1 MPALDTTKVLDFSQ
15 VIFGATA
22 SQVLADHG
30 ADVTKIERP
39 GQGDLSRA
47 FGPWQNGQSLPFA
60 SINRSKRS
68 LTINLKTPA
77 GLKIVHRLLKSAD
90 VLLHN
95 FRPGVMEKLGL
106 DYPTLKVRYPRLVYA
121 VGSGYG
127 TQGPYAERNKAGH
140 ESMAQALSG
149 LVDRFIGPHGIPQR
163 LPYTLA
169 DFTGGM
175 LLAQGILLALLARE
189 RSGCGQEL
197 ETSLLDGVMSLQAWE
212 TTTALNTQGP
222 QDHGAG
228 GATDPLGNPLDG
240 AVFATADGYLMV
252 TALFRPVDQ
261 LMVSLGRALET
272 PTLGTDPRF
281 QTLDGL
287 KAHRQQLRDTL
298 APILATRTND
308 TWIARLEAED
318 ILCAPVRSTSEALAD
333 PQLAVNNLLVE
344 VEHPQAGTFR
354 HIGTPLRLKGTPAA
368 KAKAAPVLGEHTD
381 EILRQAGYRDEEV
394 AAFRAQGIID

>member
-1 MPALDTTKVLDFSQ
+1 
-15 VIFGATA
+15 
-22 SQVLADHG
+22 
-30 ADVTKIERP
+30 
-39 GQGDLSRA
+39 
-47 FGPWQNGQSLPFA
+47 
-60 SINRSKRS
+60 
-68 LTINLKTPA
+68 
-77 GLKIVHRLLKSAD
+77 
-90 VLLHN
+90 
-95 FRPGVMEKLGL
+95 
-106 DYPTLKVRYPRLVYA
+106 
-121 VGSGYG
+121 
-127 TQGPYAERNKAGH
+127 
-140 ESMAQALSG
+140 
-149 LVDRFIGPHGIPQR
+149 
-163 LPYTLA
+163 
-169 DFTGGM
+169 
-175 LLAQGILLALLARE
+175 
-189 RSGCGQEL
+189 
-197 ETSLLDGVMSLQAWE
+197 
-212 TTTALNTQGP
+212 
-222 QDHGAG
+222 
-228 GATDPLGNPLDG
+228 
-240 AVFATADGYLMV
+240 
-252 TALFRPVDQ
+252 
-261 LMVSLGRALET
+261 MVSLGRALET